1 MRFRAVSFS
10 SSPPPARTRCSSSA
24 NGFSGAV
31 ANGPKPSASK
41 SVRAATAAFAALS
54 FREELRTITL
64 FVEKFWHS
72 KAGTLMDTPHASGNA
87 SLDERGTGE
96 TPGRANYSLTRREF
110 QLAVQGFPVSGRERN
125 VPEAAHRH
133 VKLHRDQRALWSVAR
148 RACDAARR
156 TFAGAVIP
164 NFQFHVCGQCSR
176 AEHHGAVVVDRNS
189 FSLNGE
195 GLTGDGDIQRY
206 RRPHHDSLAAPPF
219 LARENLLHGVASWLG
234 FRHSSSPQKSIFGS
248 MSSMPSS
255 QPSARSF
262 PFHTTMAGLLWRG
275 TKLVST
281 MRCSSSS
288 LCGRTMGEPQ
298 GPPIRVCA
306 FPRQGAPA
314 SPCHSSATRTREFS
328 PPPRLFSFLFR

>member
-10 SSPPPARTRCSSSA
+10 SLSPPSRATCSFFGD
-24 NGFSGAV
+24 GFSCAV
-31 ANGPKPSASK
+31 ANRPKPSASR

-72 KAGTLMDTPHASGNA
+72 KAGTLTDTPHASGNA

-148 RACDAARR
+148 REWDAARR

-176 AEHHGAVVVDRNS
+176 AEHHVAVVVHRTS
-189 FSLNGE
+189 FSRNGE
-195 GLTGDGDIQRY
+195 GLTGGGDIHRY
-206 RRPHHDSLAAPPF
+206 GRPRINPHSPLPSLAPP
-219 LARENLLHGVASWLG
+219 
-234 FRHSSSPQKSIFGS
+234 
-248 MSSMPSS
+248 
-255 QPSARSF
+255 
-262 PFHTTMAGLLWRG
+262 
-275 TKLVST
+275 
-281 MRCSSSS
+281 
-288 LCGRTMGEPQ
+288 
-298 GPPIRVCA
+298 
-306 FPRQGAPA
+306 
-314 SPCHSSATRTREFS
+314 
-328 PPPRLFSFLFR
+328 